1 MSMADRIREKLA
13 SLAPH
18 ALSVTDDSG
27 KHAGHVGAKPGGETH
42 FSVAVVSDRFA
53 GMSRVERYRLV
64 HALLDGELRDG
75 VHALS
80 LALKTPQEL

>member
-1 MSMADRIREKLA
+1 MSMADRIRDKLA
-13 SLAPH
+13 TLAPQM
-18 ALSVTDDSG
+18 LSVTDDSG
-27 KHAGHVGAKPGGETH
+27 KHAGHVGARPGGETH

-64 HALLDGELRDG
+64 HALLDAELRDG

-80 LALKTPQEL
+80 LALKTPQEA

>member
-1 MSMADRIREKLA
+1 MTMADRIKDKLA
-13 SLAPH
+13 SLSPRV
-18 ALSVTDDSG
+18 LTVTDDSS
-27 KHAGHVGAKPGGETH
+27 KHAGHAGAKPGGETH

-64 HALLDGELRDG
+64 HGLLDAELKDG

-80 LALKTPQEL
+80 LALKTPEEA

>member
-1 MSMADRIREKLA
+1 MSMASRIREKLA
-13 SLAPH
+13 T
-18 ALSVTDDSG
+18 LSPQLLTVTDDSS
-27 KHAGHVGAKPGGETH
+27 KHAGHAGAQPGGETH

-64 HALLDGELRDG
+64 HALLDAELKEG

-80 LALKTPQEL
+80 LALNAPGET

>member
-13 SLAPH
+13 ILAPH
-18 ALSVTDDSG
+18 TLNVTDDSG
-27 KHAGHVGAKPGGETH
+27 KHAGHAGARPGGETH

-64 HALLDGELRDG
+64 HALLEAELRDG

-80 LALKTPQEL
+80 LNLKAPQEG

>member
-1 MSMADRIREKLA
+1 MSMADRIRDKLA
-13 SLAPH
+13 TLAPQM
-18 ALSVTDDSG
+18 LSVTDDSG

-64 HALLDGELRDG
+64 HALLDAELRDG

-80 LALKTPQEL
+80 LALKTPQEA

>member
-1 MSMADRIREKLA
+1 MSMADRIRDKLA
-13 SLAPH
+13 TLAPQM
-18 ALSVTDDSG
+18 LSVTDDSG

-53 GMSRVERYRLV
+53 GMCRVERYRLV
-64 HALLDGELRDG
+64 HALLDAELRDG

-80 LALKTPQEL
+80 LALKTPQEA